1 MVSLATSIESVPKVS
16 KKIVPALKH
25 LGIKNIRDLLLYL
38 PTRYDDFSHIKKI
51 KHIVV
56 DEIVTLQ
63 VTVKRIAARRTAR
76 RGLVIVEALVEDDT
90 GSLRSL
96 WFNQPFIARNIKAG
110 DRINLSGRISLGKDG
125 KYIQNPAYEKITRN
139 QPRREVGVPTSLSKE
154 SHEASGLP
162 VTGIHTGGLI
172 AVYPET
178 RGITSRW
185 IRFLVNMFIGEREK
199 LADTLSQETRRK
211 YQLPELKDAVLS
223 LHTPKTLAE
232 AERARRRF
240 LFEELLLIQM
250 RSLQSRMHLKSFQAP
265 TIPLDVALIKSFVQS
280 LPFELTNAQRRSM
293 WEIFQD
299 IAKPRPMNRL
309 LEGDVGSGK
318 TVVASAASLL
328 AVRSGFRVLLM
339 APTEI
344 LARQHFETFQKTL
357 APFSLSVGLLTG
369 SVKKFH
375 SDADI
380 VIGTHALIHP
390 VRNKPLQAAAT
401 VPPLAEERISNGV
414 KKGVTFENLGL
425 VIIDEQHR
433 FGVQQRAKLVTSNQ
447 LPVTKTLPHFLS
459 MTATPIPRTLAL
471 SIYGDLDL
479 SVLDEMPKSRKEIIT
494 KIVEPGKREE
504 AYEFIRGEVK
514 KGRQAFVICPRIEVS
529 LQYEGSETSI
539 RPEQQKF
546 LLAEVKAVKEE
557 YRKLSEE
564 IFPDFRVGMLHGKL
578 KSKEKDAVMKKFKNK
593 EVDILV
599 STSVI
604 EVGVDVPNAAI
615 MLIEGAERFGLAQL
629 HQFRGRVG
637 RGSEQSY
644 CFLFPTE
651 DGVVGRRLR
660 AIVDAKT
667 GFELAEKD
675 LEIRGAGDLLGT
687 RQSGLSS
694 FALAA
699 VTDPKLVR
707 EVRRE
712 AAEILTKDPTLSSL
726 PALREKLELLRK
738 SVHSE

>member
-1 MVSLATSIESVPKVS
+1 MVSLATPIESIPKVS

-38 PTRYDDFSHIKKI
+38 PLRYDDFSQQKKI
-51 KHIVV
+51 KHILV
-56 DEIVTLQ
+56 DEIVTIQ
-63 VTVKRIAARRTAR
+63 GVVKKITSRRTAKKY
-76 RGLVIVEALVEDDT
+76 LIITEAFMEDET
-90 GSLRSL
+90 GTLRAV
-96 WFNQPFIARNIKAG
+96 WFNQPFLARNLKTG
-110 DRINLSGRISLGKDG
+110 ETVNLSGKITLGPGG

-139 QPRREVGVPTSLSKE
+139 Q
-154 SHEASGLP
+154 LP

-185 IRFLVNMFIGEREK
+185 IRFLVNMFMGEREM

-223 LHTPKTLAE
+223 LHMPKTLAE

-344 LARQHFETFQKTL
+344 LARQHFETFQKIL
-357 APFSLSVGLLTG
+357 APFSLFIGLLTG
-369 SVKKFH
+369 SEKKFH

-380 VIGTHALIHP
+380 VIGTHALIQ
-390 VRNKPLQAAAT
+390 RGAK
-401 VPPLAEERISNGV
+401 
-414 KKGVTFENLGL
+414 FENLGL

-433 FGVQQRAKLVTSNQ
+433 FGVEQRAKLVTSNQ
-447 LPVTKTLPHFLS
+447 LPGTKTLPHFLS

-494 KIVEPGKREE
+494 KIIEPGRREE
-504 AYEFIRGEVK
+504 AYQFIRQEMRRG
-514 KGRQAFVICPRIEVS
+514 GQAFVVCPRIEVNNENDKS
-529 LQYEGSETSI
+529 QTAHYKKVS
-539 RPEQQKF
+539 QQKL
-546 LLAEVKAVKEE
+546 LLAEVKTVKAE
-557 YRKLSEE
+557 YEKLSTK

-578 KSKEKDAVMKKFKNK
+578 KPKEKDAVMKKFKNK

-738 SVHSE
+738 SVHAE